1 VPKEKSLRVE
11 RPTTLLN
18 FLLAPPA
25 AYSRKDAK
33 NLLRFKAIA
42 IAGAPAPRHDTP
54 LAAGAIVRISLGKH
68 SPAGTVLP
76 SGMEIVHE
84 DESIL
89 VVNKPAGLLTIAT
102 DAEKTR
108 TAYAQLN
115 AYVRERSPRRDG
127 RIFIVH
133 RLDRDTSGLLIFART
148 EAAKNSLQRHWKAVT
163 KKYNAVVE
171 GIPEDPHGTLRSALV
186 ENDTSL
192 RVHSTDEPHDDAKF
206 AVTHYR
212 VLRKGAETALLELTL
227 DTGRKNQ
234 IRVQL
239 AEAGHPIVGDEKYGA
254 ETDPARR
261 LALHATELNFRHPES
276 GESLSFRS
284 PLPDKL
290 RSLLR
295 SKPTA
300 LARAHP
306 ASEHPHPAPERSRP
320 PQERSRPSQER
331 SRPAQE
337 RSRPTQERYRPS
349 PERSRP
355 GQERSRP
362 AQERSRPA
370 QERSRPTQERYRPSP
385 ERSRPGQGRAPSA
398 PERSR
403 RPQER
408 PRAAAE
414 RKLDAPR
421 EKFSPPIAKAR
432 YPRSR
437 PPKSNR

>member
-18 FLLAPPA
+18 FLLAPPV

-42 IAGAPAPRHDTP
+42 IAGTPAPRHDTP
-54 LAAGAIVRISLGKH
+54 LAAGSIVRISLGKH

-102 DAEKTR
+102 DSEKTR

-115 AYVRERSPRRDG
+115 AYVRERSPRGDA

-148 EAAKNSLQRHWKAVT
+148 EAAKNALQRHWKAVT

-171 GIPEDPHGTLRSALV
+171 GIPEEPHGTLRSALV
-186 ENDTSL
+186 ESTSL
-192 RVHSTDEPHDDAKF
+192 RVHSTDEPRDDAKS

-212 VLRKGAETALLELTL
+212 VLRKGAVTALLELTL

-254 ETDPARR
+254 VTDPARR

-290 RSLLR
+290 RSLLH
-295 SKPTA
+295 SKPGS
-300 LARAHP
+300 L
-306 ASEHPHPAPERSRP
+306 
-320 PQERSRPSQER
+320 
-331 SRPAQE
+331 
-337 RSRPTQERYRPS
+337 
-349 PERSRP
+349 
-355 GQERSRP
+355 
-362 AQERSRPA
+362 
-370 QERSRPTQERYRPSP
+370 
-385 ERSRPGQGRAPSA
+385 
-398 PERSR
+398 
-403 RPQER
+403 ER
-408 PRAAAE
+408 PRAIPERPGAPPGRPRPTAE
-414 RKLDAPR
+414 PKLDASRRKP
-421 EKFSPPIAKAR
+421 SPHVPKAR
-432 YPRSR
+432 FPRSH
-437 PPKSNR
+437 PAKSNR

>member
-1 VPKEKSLRVE
+1 MPKEKSLRVE

-25 AYSRKDAK
+25 GYSRKDAK

-42 IAGAPAPRHDTP
+42 IAGTPAPRHDTP

-115 AYVRERSPRRDG
+115 SYVRERSPRGDG

-133 RLDRDTSGLLIFART
+133 RLDRETSGLLIFART
-148 EAAKNSLQRHWKAVT
+148 EAAKSSLQRHWKAVT
-163 KKYNAVVE
+163 KKYHAVVE
-171 GIPEDPHGTLRSALV
+171 GIPEEPHGTLRSALV
-186 ENDTSL
+186 ESDSSM
-192 RVHSTDEPHDDAKF
+192 RVHATDDPRDDAKF

-254 ETDPARR
+254 VTDPARR

-290 RSLLR
+290 RSLLHSRPASVER
-295 SKPTA
+295 SRPTA
-300 LARAHP
+300 ERSHP
-306 ASEHPHPAPERSRP
+306 TPERSRP
-320 PQERSRPSQER
+320 TPERSLPAAARVRSPSERSHPAQPRSRPS
-331 SRPAQE
+331 
-337 RSRPTQERYRPS
+337 
-349 PERSRP
+349 
-355 GQERSRP
+355 
-362 AQERSRPA
+362 
-370 QERSRPTQERYRPSP
+370 
-385 ERSRPGQGRAPSA
+385 
-398 PERSR
+398 
-403 RPQER
+403 
-408 PRAAAE
+408 AE

-421 EKFSPPIAKAR
+421 GKPSPHPAKAR
-432 YPRSR
+432 FPRTR

>member
-18 FLLAPPA
+18 FLLGPPA

-42 IAGAPAPRHDTP
+42 IAGTPAPRHDTP

-76 SGMEIVHE
+76 SGLEILHE
-84 DESIL
+84 DETIL

-102 DAEKTR
+102 DSEKTR

-115 AYVRERSPRRDG
+115 AYVRERSPRRDA

-148 EAAKNSLQRHWKAVT
+148 ESAKNTLQRHWKAVT

-171 GIPEDPHGTLRSALV
+171 GIPEEPHGTLRSALL

-192 RVHSTDEPHDDAKF
+192 RVHSTDDTRDDAKF

-212 VLRKGAETALLELTL
+212 MLRKGAETALLELTL

-239 AEAGHPIVGDEKYGA
+239 AEAGHPVVGDDKYGA
-254 ETDPARR
+254 ATDPARR
-261 LALHATELNFRHPES
+261 LALHATELHFRHPES
-276 GESLSFRS
+276 GESLTFRS
-284 PLPDKL
+284 PLPEKL
-290 RSLLR
+290 RSLL
-295 SKPTA
+295 
-300 LARAHP
+300 H
-306 ASEHPHPAPERSRP
+306 
-320 PQERSRPSQER
+320 SRPSASE
-331 SRPAQE
+331 RPARREDEPPGEPARQ
-337 RSRPTQERYRPS
+337 RARPASSDRPAAPQRPTTSE
-349 PERSRP
+349 RP
-355 GQERSRP
+355 GAR
-362 AQERSRPA
+362 
-370 QERSRPTQERYRPSP
+370 
-385 ERSRPGQGRAPSA
+385 GRL
-398 PERSR
+398 
-403 RPQER
+403 RPQAR
-408 PRAAAE
+408 PREIA
-414 RKLDAPR
+414 RTKLDAPSG
-421 EKFSPPIAKAR
+421 KPSPHVAKAR
-432 YPRSR
+432 FPRSR
-437 PPKSNR
+437 PPKPNR